1 MFLIGT
7 AFGSELV
14 NPIMMFL
21 SNELK
26 ELEKGL
32 VINNT
37 TVRASVLAY
46 VGKILIW
53 IYFSIYFRHD

>member
-21 SNELK
+21 SYELK
-26 ELEKGL
+26 ELEQGL
-32 VINNT
+32 VINNA
-37 TVRASVLAY
+37 TVRARVLAY
-46 VGKILIW
+46 VGKIVI
-53 IYFSIYFRHD
+53 